1 LTPPGFYHPEPLE
14 GWFTRRMP
22 RLIAVLAALVLVGCE
37 TDGSS
42 PPGGGSLLPESRV
55 ELPEYDVAQ
64 FRALIEELHGT
75 PVVVNFWGS
84 WCPPCR
90 VEAPELAEASKEY
103 EGRVQFLGVDI
114 LDNRQTARDFI
125 LAADW
130 QYPSVFDPEGEI
142 RDGLGY
148 VGQPITLIYDR
159 DGTLAFEW
167 NGVITLD
174 LLDRELRQIV

>member
-1 LTPPGFYHPEPLE
+1 
-14 GWFTRRMP
+14 MP
-22 RLIAVLAALVLVGCE
+22 RAVIVAVLLLTASAAPDRSTGS
-37 TDGSS
+37 DGSLV
-42 PPGGGSLLPESRV
+42 PDSRV
-55 ELPEYDVAQ
+55 ALPEYDLET
-64 FRALIEELHGT
+64 FRRMIEELRGT

-90 VEAPELAEASKEY
+90 VEAPELAEAARRY
-103 EGRVQFLGVDI
+103 AGRVQFIGVDI
-114 LDNRQTARDFI
+114 LDNRGAARDFI
-125 LAADW
+125 LASDW

-159 DGTLAFEW
+159 DGALAFEW

-174 LLDRELRQIV
+174 LLARELRRVL

>member
-1 LTPPGFYHPEPLE
+1 MRRAVILILALLAGCAESDRTPS
-14 GWFTRRMP
+14 
-22 RLIAVLAALVLVGCE
+22 
-37 TDGSS
+37 GSS
-42 PPGGGSLLPESRV
+42 GSLLPESRV
-55 ELPEYDVAQ
+55 SLPEYDLETFQRMV
-64 FRALIEELHGT
+64 EELRGT

-90 VEAPELAEASKEY
+90 VEAPELAQAAKRY
-103 EGRVQFLGVDI
+103 EGRVQFIGVDI
-114 LDNRQTARDFI
+114 LDNRQAARDFI

-167 NGVITLD
+167 NGVVSLD
-174 LLDRELRQIV
+174 LLDRELRKVL

>member
-1 LTPPGFYHPEPLE
+1 
-14 GWFTRRMP
+14 M
-22 RLIAVLAALVLVGCE
+22 RLLPVALAALVLVGCE
-37 TDGSS
+37 TETSS
-42 PPGGGSLLPESRV
+42 PPGGGPLLPESRLA
-55 ELPEYDVAQ
+55 LPEYDVDQ
-64 FRALIEELHGT
+64 FRALIEELRGT

-90 VEAPELAEASKEY
+90 VEAPELAEASRRY

-114 LDNRQTARDFI
+114 LDNRQAARDFI

-148 VGQPITLIYDR
+148 VGQPITLIYDP

-167 NGVITLD
+167 NGVISLD
-174 LLDRELRQIV
+174 LLHGELREFV

>member
-1 LTPPGFYHPEPLE
+1 MH
-14 GWFTRRMP
+14 

-42 PPGGGSLLPESRV
+42 PPDGGSLLPESRV

-64 FRALIEELHGT
+64 FRALIEELRGT

-103 EGRVQFLGVDI
+103 EDRVQFLGVDI

-174 LLDRELRQIV
+174 LLNRELRQIV

>member
-1 LTPPGFYHPEPLE
+1 M
-14 GWFTRRMP
+14 RRMTVVVAAGLLLASCGSAP
-22 RLIAVLAALVLVGCE
+22 RTAG
-37 TDGSS
+37 DR
-42 PPGGGSLLPESRV
+42 PLLPESRLA
-55 ELPEYDVAQ
+55 LPEYDLAQ
-64 FRALIEELHGT
+64 FQSLIEELRGT

-90 VEAPELAEASKEY
+90 VEAPNLAEAAREY
-103 EGRVQFLGVDI
+103 RGQVQFLGVDI
-114 LDNRQTARDFI
+114 LDNRQAARDFI

-130 QYPSVFDPEGEI
+130 QYPSVFDPEGAI

-167 NGVITLD
+167 NGVVTLD
-174 LLDRELRQIV
+174 LLRRELRRLI